1 MALALAEELGPVL
14 RLKNPVQELTLERV
28 SSDELGMTHIRMQQ
42 QYHGVPVWGAQ
53 ISIHFDRNSD
63 PFLLTGVYTP
73 TPDLPVLQ
81 QEITAEAAVAVAR
94 KYGSIL
100 QSQEKDLTPPAA
112 KRMVYWDLDRSPE
125 LCWNVDL
132 NPDNS
137 HALEIFVSAAT
148 GSVIHQYDKLR
159 TEAAVGTAADL
170 KGNTLQFPCWS
181 EQGQYYAINTTL
193 PMYNTITSKP
203 PNILKLRGAMYLLD
217 FANQDPN
224 KSYVMNDIKTSNLT
238 TWDPAAVSLMQNMM
252 LIENY
257 YRSTFNLN
265 SLDNAGM
272 NIWAVIHWRWVT
284 AGGGSTSENASWNPT
299 VRCMQFGDGEQIAAG
314 QLPHSL
320 DIVAH
325 EYTHGVTN
333 FAANLI
339 YENQPGAL
347 DESLSDFFAC
357 MVDRDE
363 WLIGDGVTIY
373 QGKKAM
379 RDIAN
384 PRNPDVVY
392 SLPMDMTEYLN
403 KSVNDDHGGVH
414 YNMSI
419 CARAGYLLCE
429 DIGKDKG
436 EKIFHRARMFYLTQR
451 SQFSDFRAA
460 CLVAAKDLFGEGST
474 EQKAVE
480 KAFDTIGVVASAP
493 AAASTPGLPATG
505 DDAIVF
511 LQTYENAEYD
521 QYHDANFAQLYIQKN
536 GIRSLVTPKIVGNT
550 IPAVS
555 GDGKMILFVGQDN
568 NIYATDG
575 VTEQALTQNGII
587 RTIAMTKDKRII
599 AYTTINFDNNIFYI
613 NTLTN
618 QVTSAKLTVP
628 VKDASP
634 FDLKYADVLSFN
646 FRGDHLYFDAVSELQ
661 LASKESILSWGIY
674 GMRLAD
680 DWTFMV
686 VAQSADEQMGNPV
699 MANTQDSLMLA
710 DRIVFEDSVK
720 YHLEA
725 VSIDFNKGNLGTAC
739 QRVKPVWAAI
749 VQCR

>member
-1 MALALAEELGPVL
+1 MGMRFIKNKNTIAFVISALCIMAGLGGLLLSGNKTIEKSPAGISNHFTQPLKPVHPTVLRVDHQTALQTGQDILDNLKIAQERREKESNAGKNGAGDSSQQKAVDILLQQLGQTSTVNIDPSSHTIRKIDGDLKRIAGNSTVYADAKKRSDHAGMALALAEELGPVL

-339 YENQPGAL
+339 YENQPGL
-347 DESLSDFFAC
+347 WMNLFRISLLAWWTG
-357 MVDRDE
+357 M
-363 WLIGDGVTIY
+363 
-373 QGKKAM
+373 
-379 RDIAN
+379 N
-384 PRNPDVVY
+384 
-392 SLPMDMTEYLN
+392 
-403 KSVNDDHGGVH
+403 
-414 YNMSI
+414 
-419 CARAGYLLCE
+419 
-429 DIGKDKG
+429 
-436 EKIFHRARMFYLTQR
+436 
-451 SQFSDFRAA
+451 
-460 CLVAAKDLFGEGST
+460 
-474 EQKAVE
+474 
-480 KAFDTIGVVASAP
+480 
-493 AAASTPGLPATG
+493 GL
-505 DDAIVF
+505 
-511 LQTYENAEYD
+511 
-521 QYHDANFAQLYIQKN
+521 
-536 GIRSLVTPKIVGNT
+536 
-550 IPAVS
+550 
-555 GDGKMILFVGQDN
+555 
-568 NIYATDG
+568 
-575 VTEQALTQNGII
+575 
-587 RTIAMTKDKRII
+587 
-599 AYTTINFDNNIFYI
+599 
-613 NTLTN
+613 
-618 QVTSAKLTVP
+618 
-628 VKDASP
+628 
-634 FDLKYADVLSFN
+634 
-646 FRGDHLYFDAVSELQ
+646 
-661 LASKESILSWGIY
+661 
-674 GMRLAD
+674 
-680 DWTFMV
+680 
-686 VAQSADEQMGNPV
+686 
-699 MANTQDSLMLA
+699 
-710 DRIVFEDSVK
+710 
-720 YHLEA
+720 
-725 VSIDFNKGNLGTAC
+725 
-739 QRVKPVWAAI
+739 
-749 VQCR
+749 